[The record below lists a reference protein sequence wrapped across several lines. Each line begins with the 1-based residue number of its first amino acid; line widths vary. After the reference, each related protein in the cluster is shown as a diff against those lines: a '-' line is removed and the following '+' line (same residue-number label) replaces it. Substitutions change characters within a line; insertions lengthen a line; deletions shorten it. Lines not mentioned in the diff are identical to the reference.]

1 MLFVDVRGFTSLS
14 ERLPSKELVSQ
25 LNRFYHLAAQ
35 AVFEQDGTLD
45 KMVGDQVMAF
55 FGAPFRPDD
64 HPKRAVRAA
73 LDIVA
78 GVESMAAGADS
89 LHVGGGLGTGQ
100 AFVGNV
106 GEGEVRDFTVIGD
119 VVNTAARLQEV
130 AEPGEVLVMEET
142 YRTVEGQYPDAPQRT
157 LDLKGKAAPVAVR
170 VLRASST
177 GG

>member
-14 ERLPSKELVSQ
+14 ERLPSAEVVSQ

-35 AVFEQDGTLD
+35 AVFDQDGTLD

-64 HPKRAVRAA
+64 HWERAVRAG

-78 GVESMAAGADS
+78 GVEAMAAGADS

-130 AEPGEVLVMEET
+130 AEPGEVLLMEET
-142 YRTVEGQYPDAPQRT
+142 YRTVAVQFPDAPQRT
-157 LDLKGKAAPVAVR
+157 LELKGKAAPVAVR
-170 VLRASST
+170 VLRA
-177 GG
+177 G